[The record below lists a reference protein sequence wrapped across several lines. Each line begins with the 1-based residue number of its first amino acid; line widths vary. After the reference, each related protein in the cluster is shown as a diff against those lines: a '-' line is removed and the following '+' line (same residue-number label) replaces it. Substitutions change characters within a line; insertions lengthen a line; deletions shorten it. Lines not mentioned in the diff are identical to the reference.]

1 MNWQIMFKR
10 RTSRF
15 RFYRGGALG
24 DFQHT
29 KPHAFH
35 PTPDNLR
42 WSRRSNRARA
52 NRRTRFSFFISLLLH
67 LIAVLMVSINL
78 PRWYRPPPPPDPI
91 VAELIEVEFHSQRL
105 HPVDIKKPVFHI
117 NVPDQPYINSVPS
130 RPLMSLKASAVQ
142 VNQVASPIQ
151 STAKPLNTAAHL
163 LPTSDTPFAEAAEDD
178 WHLQESIG
186 EPLETVAEI
195 SQSRFTETKHDLSQ
209 TQTPQIDSVE
219 TPSLDHEAQIGSLL
233 QTIASGIASGKD
245 SPTVDIVFLLD
256 TSGSMEDNIR
266 AVGRHLVDM
275 VEVFRAEQLD
285 FTMAVV
291 PFKYLVQHFHQP
303 TKDYQ
308 RYERLLENI
317 KCGGAERAYEA
328 IVKSISRIKFRP
340 EARRRFILITDA
352 PCTGPY
358 TIQEVLQQC
367 WAAEITLDII
377 GGVTDRTE
385 ADDPLK
391 AEREQKALARKTGGM
406 WLPIPTN

>member
-1 MNWQIMFKR
+1 MNWRTIFTR
-10 RTSRF
+10 RISRF
-15 RFYRGGALG
+15 RFYRGSALL
-24 DFQHT
+24 DFQRSES
-29 KPHAFH
+29 HASR
-35 PTPDNLR
+35 PTPENLR
-42 WSRRSNRARA
+42 WSPMSNRARA
-52 NRRTRFSFFISLLLH
+52 NRRTRFSFLTSLLLH
-67 LIAVLMVSINL
+67 LTAVLMVSVNL

-105 HPVDIKKPVFHI
+105 HPVEIKKPIFHADLP
-117 NVPDQPYINSVPS
+117 NQPYANSVHSTPT
-130 RPLMSLKASAVQ
+130 MSPKDLAVQ
-142 VNQVASPIQ
+142 VNQVTLPVQ
-151 STAKPLNTAAHL
+151 STAKPLSTTAHL
-163 LPTSDTPFAEAAEDD
+163 LPTSDTPFAEASADD
-178 WHLQESIG
+178 WHLQESIV
-186 EPLETVAEI
+186 EPLETVVEI
-195 SQSRFTETKHDLSQ
+195 SQSTSTEIEQDLSQ
-209 TQTPQIDSVE
+209 TDRPQTGSAK
-219 TPSLDHEAQIGSLL
+219 TPSLDRDAQIGSLL
-233 QTIASGIASGKD
+233 QTIASGIASGES

-266 AVGRHLVDM
+266 AVGRHLVNM
-275 VEVFRAEQLD
+275 VEIFQAEQLD

-358 TIQEVLQQC
+358 TLSEVLQQC
-367 WAAEITLDII
+367 WEAEITLDII

-391 AEREQKALARKTGGM
+391 AEREQKALARKTGGA
-406 WLPIPTN
+406 WFPIPGN